1 MDETYKGKTLLVT
14 GGAGSIGSEIVKDLV
29 RRGEARAIRV
39 MDINET
45 GLFDLE
51 NEVDSKLLRPLI
63 GDIRDRNRIR
73 MAMDGVDIVF
83 HAAALKHVPLCE
95 YNPFEA
101 VKTNVE
107 GTQNL
112 LDTALECNVE
122 RFITIS
128 TDKAVSPNNVMGA
141 TKLLAERL
149 TIAANGY
156 KGARRSAFSVVRFGN
171 VLNSRGSLLPVIKN
185 QALNGQSVT
194 LTDVRM
200 TRFVMKV
207 ENAVDLVLKA
217 GTFTKGGE
225 TFILKMPCLRTA
237 DLIDMAV
244 EGFASKSGKKP
255 VKVRNI
261 GMRAGEKLHETLMTD
276 EEATFAVDREE
287 MYVLDNV
294 TRPLNSGDRKKTYS
308 SEQGPF
314 ISKNEIRALLD
325 DIGYFNY

>member
-1 MDETYKGKTLLVT
+1 MDEAYSGKTLLVT

-29 RRGEARAIRV
+29 RRRGAKAIRV
-39 MDINET
+39 MDTNET

-73 MAMDGVDIVF
+73 MAMDGVDTVF

-112 LDTALECNVE
+112 LDAALECNVA

-194 LTDVRM
+194 LTDERM

-207 ENAVDLVLKA
+207 EDAVDLVLKA
-217 GTFTKGGE
+217 GALTKGGE
-225 TFILKMPCLRTA
+225 TFILKMPCIRTS
-237 DLIDMAV
+237 DLMDVAI
-244 EGFASKSGKKP
+244 EGLAEKSGKAP
-255 VKVRNI
+255 VQVRNI
-261 GMRAGEKLHETLMTD
+261 GIRAGEKLHETLMTD
-276 EEATFAVDREE
+276 EEAAFAVDQGQ
-287 MYVLDNV
+287 MYVLDNMA
-294 TRPLNSGDRKKTYS
+294 RIANGDGHRKTYS
-308 SEQGPF
+308 SEHGPYL
-314 ISKNEIRALLD
+314 SKGEIRALLS
-325 DIGYFNY
+325 DIDYFK